1 MPQADPR
8 CATSRDERQ
17 FARLVVAMLAS
28 PMVLQGS
35 IVDCGAHTG
44 GESCLYATA
53 QPNRLVHAVEPLEGN
68 LQKLRETYGL
78 PNLRPMLGALG
89 SSNRKVALQGPR
101 TASMLIHVDRRP
113 NATASGRTLSI
124 HTLDSLFLGGAWDGE
139 TLAFG
144 HFDVEGSELDLLQG
158 AERVLRRDRPL
169 ITVEVD
175 LHNSNFARG
184 LLRELETLDYRV
196 HMVPEICG
204 LHKDCRNLICVPA
217 ERRASHAVTSVTVP
231 VHSRSYNSTALM
243 SVPLL
248 R

>member
-17 FARLVVAMLAS
+17 FARLVVGMLAS
-28 PMVLQGS
+28 PMVLPGS

-175 LHNSNFARG
+175 LQNANFARS
-184 LLRELETLDYRV
+184 LLQELETLDYRV

-231 VHSRSYNSTALM
+231 VHARSYNSTALM
-243 SVPLL
+243 GVPLL
-248 R
+248 S

>member
-1 MPQADPR
+1 
-8 CATSRDERQ
+8 
-17 FARLVVAMLAS
+17 MLAS

-44 GESCLYATA
+44 GESCLYATT
-53 QPNRLVHAVEPLEGN
+53 QPNRLVHAVEPLENN
-68 LQKLRETYGL
+68 LKSLRETYKWL

-89 SSNRKVALQGPR
+89 SSNREVALQGPR
-101 TASMLIHVDRRP
+101 TASMLIHVDKRKAAGSTS
-113 NATASGRTLSI
+113 NGGTLKI

-175 LHNSNFARG
+175 LKNANFARS
-184 LLRELETLDYRV
+184 LLQELETLDYRV

-204 LHKDCRNLICVPA
+204 LHKDCRNLICVPS
-217 ERRASHAVTSVTVP
+217 ERRASNAVTSVTVP

-248 R
+248 TG